1 MADSPDAS
9 DAGDNDMRE
18 EYDFQSL
25 QGVVRGKYAAR
36 YAERLRV
43 VRLDADVADAFP
55 DEVAVNAALRQFLAE
70 HPRETAG

>member
-1 MADSPDAS
+1 MADSPDAN

-43 VRLDADVADAFP
+43 VRLDLRTARRHNRLPFRACPPHCYPSAD
-55 DEVAVNAALRQFLAE
+55 
-70 HPRETAG
+70 G